1 MNPVRRLVTFCLLVV
16 AIVPVLGIANSA
28 LGSPVSD
35 KKARL
40 SEVQAKLERV
50 GTQVEK
56 AVEYYNQAVTKL
68 ETTRHKIKEN
78 QRLLTAAE
86 RNLAIANRQLAA
98 RAQSIYKAP
107 ETGFVDVVFAART
120 FDDLVTQFDLMQ
132 RLGNSDVD
140 LVRSVTAYEREI
152 KDRRI
157 ALRADEKTAAKLLEE
172 QRAQKSAILATES
185 RMKRLEGGLKSD
197 IKLLLAQQAAAARVA
212 AQQAAAA
219 RAAAQ
224 QAAAGS
230 SGSGGG
236 GTTGGPPPPDP
247 GGPGHPEVVAIAQR
261 YLGIPYLWGGASPKT
276 GFDCSGLVLYVYA
289 QVGVQLSHGATDQQ
303 RASKPVPLNALQPG
317 DLVFYGNASYSYH
330 VAIYAGGGQT
340 IEAARTGTLVRYG
353 VVGAAWIGG
362 RF

>member
-1 MNPVRRLVTFCLLVV
+1 MNLVRRLVTFCLLVV

-120 FDDLVTQFDLMQ
+120 FDDLVAQFDLMQ

-172 QRAQKSAILATES
+172 RRGQKSAILATES

-197 IKLLLAQQAAAARVA
+197 IKLLLAQQAAAAR
-212 AQQAAAA
+212 
-219 RAAAQ
+219 AAAQ

-230 SGSGGG
+230 SVSGGG
-236 GTTGGPPPPDP
+236 GTTDGPPPLDP

-303 RASKPVPLNALQPG
+303 RASKPVPLNALQAG

>member
-1 MNPVRRLVTFCLLVV
+1 MIRRLFTAVLAIATLIALLGV
-16 AIVPVLGIANSA
+16 AAPASA
-28 LGSPVSD
+28 SPVSD

-40 SEVQAKLERV
+40 REAQATLERV

-56 AVEYYNQAVTKL
+56 AVEYYNQAVTKF
-68 ETTRHKIKEN
+68 ETTRNKIKVN
-78 QRLLTAAE
+78 QRLLTVAE

-107 ETGFVDVVFAART
+107 ETGFVDVVFAARS

-172 QRAQKSAILATES
+172 RRAQKSAILAQEAK
-185 RMKRLEGGLKSD
+185 MKALEGGLRSE
-197 IKLLLAQQAAAARVA
+197 IKTLL

-224 QAAAGS
+224 QAAAAS
-230 SGSGGG
+230 SGSGGVG
-236 GTTGGPPPPDP
+236 RTTDGPPPPDP

-261 YLGIPYLWGGASPKT
+261 YLGIPYLWGGASPNT

>member
-1 MNPVRRLVTFCLLVV
+1 VNPVRRLVTFCLLVV

-28 LGSPVSD
+28 LASPVSD

-40 SEVQAKLERV
+40 REVQAQLEKV

-56 AVEYYNQAVTKL
+56 AVEYYNQAVTRL
-68 ETTRHKIKEN
+68 ATTRSKISEN

-86 RNLAIANRQLAA
+86 RNLAIANRQLTV

-107 ETGFVDVVFAART
+107 ATGFVDVIFSAHS
-120 FDDLVTQFDLMQ
+120 FDDLVPQFDLMQ
-132 RLGNSDVD
+132 RIGNGDVD

-157 ALRADEKTAAKLLEE
+157 ALRADEKAAAKLLEE

-197 IKLLLAQQAAAARVA
+197 IKLLLAQQAAAAR
-212 AQQAAAA
+212 
-219 RAAAQ
+219 AAAQ

-230 SGSGGG
+230 SVSGGG
-236 GTTGGPPPPDP
+236 GTTDGPPPLDP

-353 VVGAAWIGG
+353 VVGTAWIGG

>member
-1 MNPVRRLVTFCLLVV
+1 VNLVRRLVTFCLLVV

-157 ALRADEKTAAKLLEE
+157 ALRADEKTAAKLLDE

-197 IKLLLAQQAAAARVA
+197 IKLLLAQQAAAAR
-212 AQQAAAA
+212 
-219 RAAAQ
+219 AAAQ

-230 SGSGGG
+230 SVSGGG
-236 GTTGGPPPPDP
+236 GTTDGPPPLDP

-353 VVGAAWIGG
+353 VVGTAWIGG

>member
-1 MNPVRRLVTFCLLVV
+1 MNLVRRLVTFCLLVV

-120 FDDLVTQFDLMQ
+120 FDDLVAQFDLMQ

-157 ALRADEKTAAKLLEE
+157 ALRADMKTAAKLLEE
-172 QRAQKSAILATES
+172 RRGQKSAILAQEAK
-185 RMKRLEGGLKSD
+185 MKALEGGLRSE
-197 IKLLLAQQAAAARVA
+197 IKTLL

-224 QAAAGS
+224 QAAAAS
-230 SGSGGG
+230 SGSGGVG
-236 GTTGGPPPPDP
+236 RTTGGPPPPDP

-261 YLGIPYLWGGASPKT
+261 YLGIPYLWGGASPNT

-353 VVGAAWIGG
+353 VVGTAWIGG

>member
-1 MNPVRRLVTFCLLVV
+1 M
-16 AIVPVLGIANSA
+16 A
-28 LGSPVSD
+28 LGAAVPALASPVSD

-40 SEVQAKLERV
+40 REVQLELQKV

-56 AVEYYNQAVTKL
+56 AVEYYNQAVARL
-68 ETTRHKIKEN
+68 ATTRSKIRQN

-86 RNLAIANRQLAA
+86 RNLLIANQQLTV

-107 ETGFVDVVFAART
+107 ATDFVDVIFSARS
-120 FDDLVTQFDLMQ
+120 FEDLVTQFDLMQ
-132 RLGNSDVD
+132 RIGNGDVD
-140 LVRSVTAYEREI
+140 LVRSVAAYEQDI

-157 ALRADEKTAAKLLEE
+157 ALRADEKVAAKLLKE
-172 QRAQKSAILATES
+172 RGAQKSSILASEAK
-185 RMKRLEGGLKSD
+185 MKALEGGLKSD
-197 IKLLLAQQAAAARVA
+197 LRRMLAQQAAD
-212 AQQAAAA
+212 

-224 QAAAGS
+224 QAVVAAAAS
-230 SGSGGG
+230 SGSAGVGS
-236 GTTGGPPPPDP
+236 TSGGPPAPDP
-247 GGPGHPEVVAIAQR
+247 GGSGHPEVIAIAQR
-261 YLGIPYLWGGASPKT
+261 YLGIPYLWGGASPST

-303 RASKPVPLNALQPG
+303 RASNPVPLNALQPG

-330 VAIYAGGGQT
+330 VAFYAGGGQT

-353 VVGAAWIGG
+353 VVGSAWIGG

>member
-1 MNPVRRLVTFCLLVV
+1 MNLVRRLVAFCLLVV

-120 FDDLVTQFDLMQ
+120 FDDLVAQFDLMQ

-172 QRAQKSAILATES
+172 RRGQKSAILATES

-197 IKLLLAQQAAAARVA
+197 IKLLLAQQAAAAR
-212 AQQAAAA
+212 
-219 RAAAQ
+219 AAAQ

-230 SGSGGG
+230 SVSGGG
-236 GTTGGPPPPDP
+236 GTTDGPPPLDP

-353 VVGAAWIGG
+353 VVGTAWIGG

>member
-1 MNPVRRLVTFCLLVV
+1 MNLVRRLVTFCLLVV

-157 ALRADEKTAAKLLEE
+157 ALRADEKTAAKLLDE

-197 IKLLLAQQAAAARVA
+197 IKLLLAQQAAAAR
-212 AQQAAAA
+212 
-219 RAAAQ
+219 AAAQ

-230 SGSGGG
+230 SVSGGG
-236 GTTGGPPPPDP
+236 GTTDGPPPLDP

-353 VVGAAWIGG
+353 VVGTAWIGG

>member
-1 MNPVRRLVTFCLLVV
+1 MNLVRRLVTFCLLVV

-120 FDDLVTQFDLMQ
+120 FDDLVAQFDLMQ

-157 ALRADEKTAAKLLEE
+157 ALRADEKTAAKLLDE

-197 IKLLLAQQAAAARVA
+197 IKLLLAQQAAAAR
-212 AQQAAAA
+212 
-219 RAAAQ
+219 AAAQ

-230 SGSGGG
+230 SVSGGG
-236 GTTGGPPPPDP
+236 GTTDGPPPLDP

-353 VVGAAWIGG
+353 VVGTAWIGG